1 MLFCFYGRGGGA
13 KNVSELSGLS
23 PEWVVKGLL
32 KTC

>member
-13 KNVSELSGLS
+13 KKRVGIVGIV